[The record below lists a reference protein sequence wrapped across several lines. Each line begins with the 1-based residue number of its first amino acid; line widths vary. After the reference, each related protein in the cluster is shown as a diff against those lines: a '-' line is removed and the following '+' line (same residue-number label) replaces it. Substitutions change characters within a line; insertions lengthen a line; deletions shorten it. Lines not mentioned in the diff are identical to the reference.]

1 MEDTATNGQVA
12 PVERGNK
19 VNGGA
24 REGTWSKIVRR
35 VKELKKRNVK
45 SRNCAGRFAYS
56 SSDRKMGSGFQNLI
70 SGLKNIS
77 LTIILQ
83 KPFWAFP
90 EELIPL

>member
-1 MEDTATNGQVA
+1 MAE
-12 PVERGNK
+12 PEK
-19 VNGGA
+19 VV
-24 REGTWSKIVRR
+24 WVKKIVRR
-35 VKELKKRNVK
+35 VKRIKKAERQIPEIAQDVSPTLPPTEK
-45 SRNCAGRFAYS
+45 W
-56 SSDRKMGSGFQNLI
+56 DRVFQNLI

>member
-24 REGTWSKIVRR
+24 REGTGQKCAACKRI
-35 VKELKKRNVK
+35 KKAERQI
-45 SRNCAGRFAYS
+45 RNCAGRFAYS